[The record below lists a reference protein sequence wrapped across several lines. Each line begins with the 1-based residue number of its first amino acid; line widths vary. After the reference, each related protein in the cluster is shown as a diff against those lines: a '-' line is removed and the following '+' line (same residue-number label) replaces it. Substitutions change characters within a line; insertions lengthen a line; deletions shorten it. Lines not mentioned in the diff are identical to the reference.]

1 MSVFIVAQNHNKNT
15 RFICA
20 SFIKITDMDANKI
33 TFDSLPQAVAYLVD
47 EVTAIKLLVE
57 KTQKPVVEKR
67 IPINIDDACRII
79 GKAKPTVYSLVRKR
93 QLPCYK
99 NGKKLYFFE
108 DELMDW
114 ILNGK
119 KKTLHEISKEME
131 TEMNRGHFKS
141 IRK

>member
-1 MSVFIVAQNHNKNT
+1 
-15 RFICA
+15 
-20 SFIKITDMDANKI
+20 MDASKI

-47 EVTAIKLLVE
+47 EVAAIRLLVE
-57 KTQKPVVEKR
+57 KNQNPVVEKR
-67 IPINIDDACRII
+67 IPIGIDVACRII

-93 QLPCYK
+93 QIPCYK

-108 DELMDW
+108 DELMAW

-119 KKTLHEISKEME
+119 KKTAMEISAEME

-141 IRK
+141 FRR